1 MTARY
6 LLRRLA
12 QVVPAVAG
20 ILVITFVAVHTAPGD
35 PVLALAGEHGDAA
48 YYAFIREKFG
58 LDRPLPEQL
67 LVYIGRVVSGDLGLS
82 FVHGRPVAAVV
93 AERLPATLLLIGTA
107 LALSTTIGVALGV
120 LAARRA
126 GRPSDLA
133 LRTGALLA
141 HAMPSF
147 WLAQMAAI
155 VLALGT
161 GWFPVQGLTDARRAF
176 TGWRYALDVA
186 HHLVLPV
193 LVLAAGELALTTR
206 LVRTGVLEALATDY
220 ARTARAKGLPER
232 SVVRHAL
239 RNALL
244 PIVTVIGSRAGLVV
258 TGAVLVETVFAW
270 PGLGQLLLSSIQTRD
285 VPVLLGLFLLAS
297 VSVIAANLLTD
308 LAYVWLD
315 PRIRYE

>member
-1 MTARY
+1 MTPRY
-6 LLRRLA
+6 LLWRLA

-20 ILVITFVAVHTAPGD
+20 ILVIAFVAVHTAPGD

-48 YYAFIREKFG
+48 YYAFIRAKFG

-67 LVYIGRVVSGDLGLS
+67 LVYAGRVVSGDLGLS
-82 FVHGRPVAAVV
+82 FVHGRPVGAVI
-93 AERLPATLLLIGTA
+93 AERLPATILLIGTA

-155 VLALGT
+155 ALALGT

-186 HHLVLPV
+186 HHLVLPA

-206 LVRTGVLEALATDY
+206 LTRTGVLEALATDY
-220 ARTARAKGLPER
+220 VRTARAKGLTEPG
-232 SVVRHAL
+232 VVRHAL

-244 PIVTVIGSRAGLVV
+244 PVVTVVGSRAGLVV

-270 PGLGQLLLSSIQTRD
+270 PGVGQLLLSSIQTRD

-297 VSVIAANLLTD
+297 LSIIVANLVTD
-308 LAYVWLD
+308 LAYTWLD
-315 PRIRYE
+315 PRVRYE

>member
-67 LVYIGRVVSGDLGLS
+67 LVYVGRVISGDLGLS

-107 LALSTTIGVALGV
+107 LVLSTTTGVALGV

-193 LVLAAGELALTTR
+193 LVLAASELALTTR

>member
-1 MTARY
+1 MTPRY
-6 LLRRLA
+6 VLRRLV

-20 ILVITFVAVHTAPGD
+20 IVLIAFLAIHTAPGD

-48 YYAFIREKFG
+48 YYAFIRAKFG

-67 LVYIGRVVSGDLGLS
+67 VVYVTRVARGDLGLS
-82 FVHGRPVAAVV
+82 FVHGRPVAAII
-93 AERLPATLLLIGTA
+93 AERLPATLLLIMTA
-107 LALSTTIGVALGV
+107 LALSTTIGIALGV

-126 GRPSDLA
+126 GRPADLA

-141 HAMPSF
+141 HATPSF

-155 VLALGT
+155 TLALGT
-161 GWFPVQGLTDARRAF
+161 GWFPVQGLTDARRALI
-176 TGWRYALDVA
+176 GWRYALDIA
-186 HHLVLPV
+186 HHLVLPA

-206 LVRTGVLEALATDY
+206 LTRTGVLEALATDY

-232 SVVRHAL
+232 GVVRHAL

-244 PIVTVIGSRAGLVV
+244 PLVTVVGSRAGMVV

-297 VSVIAANLLTD
+297 TTVIVANLVTD
-308 LAYVWLD
+308 LAYAWLD

>member
-1 MTARY
+1 MTPRY
-6 LLRRLA
+6 LLWRLV
-12 QVVPAVAG
+12 QIIPAVAG
-20 ILVITFVAVHTAPGD
+20 ILLIAFVAVHTAPGD

-48 YYAFIREKFG
+48 YYAFIRAKFG

-67 LVYIGRVVSGDLGLS
+67 VVYVTRVASGDLGQS
-82 FVHGRPVAAVV
+82 FVHGRPVASVI

-107 LALSTTIGVALGV
+107 LALSTMLGVALGV

-126 GRPSDLA
+126 GRPIDLA

-147 WLAQMAAI
+147 WLAQIAAI
-155 VLALGT
+155 ALALGT
-161 GWFPVQGLTDARRAF
+161 GWFPVQGLTDARRAL

-186 HHLVLPV
+186 HHLVLPA

-206 LVRTGVLEALATDY
+206 LTRTGMLDALATDY
-220 ARTARAKGLPER
+220 VRTARAKGLPER
-232 SVVRHAL
+232 GVARHAL

-244 PIVTVIGSRAGLVV
+244 PLITVVGSRAGLVV

-297 VSVIAANLLTD
+297 MTVIVANLVTD
-308 LAYVWLD
+308 VAYVWLD

>member
-1 MTARY
+1 MTPRY
-6 LLRRLA
+6 LLWRLVR
-12 QVVPAVAG
+12 VVPAIAG
-20 ILVITFVAVHTAPGD
+20 ILLIVFIAVHAAPGD

-48 YYAFIREKFG
+48 YYAFIRAKFG

-67 LVYIGRVVSGDLGLS
+67 VVYVGRVATGDLGQS
-82 FVHGRPVAAVV
+82 FVHGRPVVGV
-93 AERLPATLLLIGTA
+93 IAERLPATVLLIGTA
-107 LALSTTIGVALGV
+107 LALSTTVGLALGV

-126 GRPSDLA
+126 GRPLDVA
-133 LRTGALLA
+133 VRTGALLA

-155 VLALGT
+155 ALALGT
-161 GWFPVQGLTDARRAF
+161 GWFPVQGLTDARRALN
-176 TGWRYALDVA
+176 GWRYALDVA
-186 HHLVLPV
+186 HHLVLPA

-206 LVRTGVLEALATDY
+206 LTRTGLVEALATDY

-232 SVVRHAL
+232 GVVRHAL
-239 RNALL
+239 RNSLL
-244 PIVTVIGSRAGLVV
+244 PLVTVVGSRAGLVV

-285 VPVLLGLFLLAS
+285 IPVLLGLFLLAS
-297 VSVIAANLLTD
+297 MTVIAANLVTD
-308 LAYVWLD
+308 VAYAWLD

>member
-1 MTARY
+1 
-6 LLRRLA
+6 
-12 QVVPAVAG
+12 
-20 ILVITFVAVHTAPGD
+20 VI
-35 PVLALAGEHGDAA
+35 
-48 YYAFIREKFG
+48 
-58 LDRPLPEQL
+58 
-67 LVYIGRVVSGDLGLS
+67 
-82 FVHGRPVAAVV
+82 
-93 AERLPATLLLIGTA
+93 AERLPATLLLIVTA
-107 LALSTTIGVALGV
+107 LALSTTVGVALGV

-126 GRPSDLA
+126 GRPADLA

-155 VLALGT
+155 AFALGT
-161 GWFPVQGLTDARRAF
+161 GWFPVQGLTDARRSLI
-176 TGWRYALDVA
+176 GWRYALDVA
-186 HHLVLPV
+186 HHLVLPA

-206 LVRTGVLEALATDY
+206 LTRTGVLEALATDY

-232 SVVRHAL
+232 AVVRHAL

-244 PIVTVIGSRAGLVV
+244 PLVTVVGSRAGLVV

-285 VPVLLGLFLLAS
+285 IPVLLGLFLLAS
-297 VSVIAANLLTD
+297 TTVIVANLVTD
-308 LAYVWLD
+308 LAYAWLD

>member
-1 MTARY
+1 MSPRY

-12 QVVPAVAG
+12 QAVPAMAG
-20 ILVITFVAVHTAPGD
+20 ILLVAFVAVHTAPGD

-48 YYAFIREKFG
+48 YYAFIRTKFG

-67 LVYIGRVVSGDLGLS
+67 LVYVTRVISGDLGQS
-82 FVHGRPVAAVV
+82 FVHGRPVAIVI
-93 AERLPATLLLIGTA
+93 AERLPATLLLIGAA
-107 LALSTTIGVALGV
+107 LALSTTVGVALGV

-126 GRPSDLA
+126 GRSTDLA

-155 VLALGT
+155 SLALAT

-186 HHLVLPV
+186 HHLVLPA
-193 LVLAAGELALTTR
+193 LVLAAGELALTLRLTR
-206 LVRTGVLEALATDY
+206 SGVAAALATDY

-232 SVVRHAL
+232 AVVRHAL

-244 PIVTVIGSRAGLVV
+244 PLVTVVGSRVGLVV

-285 VPVLLGLFLLAS
+285 IPVLLGLFMLAS
-297 VSVIAANLLTD
+297 MSVIVANLLTD
-308 LAYVWLD
+308 LTYAWLD
-315 PRIRYE
+315 PRVRYE

>member
-1 MTARY
+1 
-6 LLRRLA
+6 
-12 QVVPAVAG
+12 
-20 ILVITFVAVHTAPGD
+20 
-35 PVLALAGEHGDAA
+35 VLALAGEHGDAV

-67 LVYIGRVVSGDLGLS
+67 LVYVGRVISGDLGLS

-107 LALSTTIGVALGV
+107 LVLSTTTGVALGV

-206 LVRTGVLEALATDY
+206 LVRTGVREALATDY

-285 VPVLLGLFLLAS
+285 VPVLLGLFLLTS

>member
-35 PVLALAGEHGDAA
+35 PVLALAGEHGDAV

-67 LVYIGRVVSGDLGLS
+67 LVYVGRVISGDLGLS

-107 LALSTTIGVALGV
+107 LVLSTTTGVALGV

-206 LVRTGVLEALATDY
+206 LVRTGVREALATDY

-285 VPVLLGLFLLAS
+285 VPVLLGLFVLTS

>member
-1 MTARY
+1 MTPRY
-6 LLRRLA
+6 LLWRLA
-12 QVVPAVAG
+12 QIVPAIAG
-20 ILVITFVAVHTAPGD
+20 ILLIAFVAVHTAPGD

-48 YYAFIREKFG
+48 YYAFIRSKFG

-67 LVYIGRVVSGDLGLS
+67 VVYVGRIATGDLGHS
-82 FVHGRPVAAVV
+82 FVHGRPVAVV
-93 AERLPATLLLIGTA
+93 IAERLPATLLLIGSA
-107 LALSTTIGVALGV
+107 LALSTTVGLLLGV

-126 GRPSDLA
+126 GHPTDFA

-155 VLALGT
+155 ALALGT
-161 GWFPVQGLTDARRAF
+161 GWFPVQGLTDARRAL

-186 HHLVLPV
+186 HHLVLPA

-206 LVRTGVLEALATDY
+206 LTRTGMLEALATDY

-232 SVVRHAL
+232 GVIRHAL

-244 PIVTVIGSRAGLVV
+244 PLVTVVGSRAGLIV

-270 PGLGQLLLSSIQTRD
+270 PGLGQLLLSSIQARD
-285 VPVLLGLFLLAS
+285 IPILLGLFLLTS
-297 VSVIAANLLTD
+297 LTVIVANFVTD
-308 LAYVWLD
+308 VAYAWLD